1 MYGVENETKY
11 LHVSTNYNGLK
22 GILKQLFN
30 FHFQTEKIV
39 LNGMAVK
46 QKKKNVF
53 NEKAL
58 KLKKKILKWQRHRT
72 NTKKNASSKSISIH
86 CN

>member
-46 QKKKNVF
+46 QKKNVF

-58 KLKKKILKWQRHRT
+58 KLKKKYIEMAK
-72 NTKKNASSKSISIH
+72 A
-86 CN
+86 

>member
-1 MYGVENETKY
+1 MYGVENETKN

-46 QKKKNVF
+46 QKKKCILR
-53 NEKAL
+53 KSS
-58 KLKKKILKWQRHRT
+58 KIE
-72 NTKKNASSKSISIH
+72 KKNIEMAKA
-86 CN
+86 